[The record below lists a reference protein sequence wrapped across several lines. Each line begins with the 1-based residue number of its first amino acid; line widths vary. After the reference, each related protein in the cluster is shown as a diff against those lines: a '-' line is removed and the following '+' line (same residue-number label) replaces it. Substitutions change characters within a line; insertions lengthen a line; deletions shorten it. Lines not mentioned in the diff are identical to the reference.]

1 MTGVTPV
8 HRHMAHS
15 VLFCY
20 FEKNIKFQ
28 RLSIVGCFY
37 LFHNAP
43 FRTEMCTFL
52 FLMVHCGIWDRC
64 TTRVVRLVY
73 IGTTIMLHCF
83 ICARPVNEPC
93 MNMTKVGQSQWRHNE
108 RDGVSNH
115 QPHGCLLNCLF
126 SRRSKKISKLRT
138 TGLCVWN
145 SPVTGEFPAQRSNN
159 AENCFIWWRHHA
171 MI

>member
-1 MTGVTPV
+1 
-8 HRHMAHS
+8 MAHS
-15 VLFCY
+15 VLLCY
-20 FEKNIKFQ
+20 FEQNIKFQ
-28 RLSIVGCFY
+28 RLSIVICFY

-52 FLMVHCGIWDRC
+52 FLMVTLHCGIWDKC

-73 IGTTIMLHCF
+73 WDNHNVTLFHMCPASERTL
-83 ICARPVNEPC
+83 
-93 MNMTKVGQSQWRHNE
+93 NMTKVGQSQWRHNE

-145 SPVTGEFPAQRSNN
+145 SPVTGELPTQRSNN
-159 AENCFIWWRHHA
+159 AENGFIWWRHHA